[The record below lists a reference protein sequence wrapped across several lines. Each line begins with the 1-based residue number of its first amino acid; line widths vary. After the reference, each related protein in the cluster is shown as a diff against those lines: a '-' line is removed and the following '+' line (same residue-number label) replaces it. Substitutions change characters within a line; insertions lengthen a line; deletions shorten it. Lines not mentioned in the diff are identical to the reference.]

1 MVEIVTLNEE
11 VKGSIPNID
20 INLFFLVKCQ
30 NNGIYVIMQDIGVY
44 MSFHSH
50 LVSSNKLNLN
60 PVMIK

>member
-1 MVEIVTLNEE
+1 MKNQVAQMVETVTMNEE
-11 VKGSIPNID
+11 VKGSIPDID

-50 LVSSNKLNLN
+50 
-60 PVMIK
+60 